1 MPAATAK
8 RRTNVSLDARLLA
21 SARELGLNVS
31 GIAEEALAVAV
42 REARAKAWAQENAEA
57 IAQRAAWIEA
67 NGMPL
72 ARWQVW
78 TPE

>member
-1 MPAATAK
+1 MPATK

-21 SARELGLNVS
+21 SARELGLNLS
-31 GIAEEALAVAV
+31 RIAEEALAAAV
-42 REARAKAWAQENAEA
+42 REARAKAEENAEA
-57 IAQRAAWIEA
+57 IAQRAVWIEA

-78 TPE
+78 KPE